1 MRRPPSVEDYARM
14 TQRSREVAYQLL
26 VTEQETYQS
35 RLDVL
40 AERARRAQE
49 TEDPDATRAAAR
61 RLKPI
66 YERRHGDTPTLQ
78 AARRD
83 AMQTE
88 PDGAE
93 TRRRETRAA

>member
-1 MRRPPSVEDYARM
+1 MRRAPSVEDYARM
-14 TQRSREVAYQLL
+14 TQQSREVAYQLL
-26 VTEQETYQS
+26 VSEQETYQS

-40 AERARRAQE
+40 AERARRAQV
-49 TEDPDATRAAAR
+49 TGDPDATRAAAR

-93 TRRRETRAA
+93 SRRREARAA

>member
-1 MRRPPSVEDYARM
+1 MRRAPSVVDCARES
-14 TQRSREVAYQLL
+14 QQSRDTARLLL
-26 VTEQETYQS
+26 VAEQETHQS

-40 AERARRAQE
+40 AERGRRAQV
-49 TEDPDATRAAAR
+49 TGGQDATRAAAR

-78 AARRD
+78 AAQRD
-83 AMQTE
+83 ALQTE

-93 TRRRETRAA
+93 TRRREARTA